1 MAIYNDVYIICG
13 FIIRRYEWQYIMM
26 FILYVVSLLA
36 SQVLVSSLK
45 KETEFITPNVKITV
59 ESTPKH
65 RPRLQRKGNSFIT

>member
-1 MAIYNDVYIICG
+1 MV
-13 FIIRRYEWQYIMM
+13 
-26 FILYVVSLLA
+26 ILKGVSYLA